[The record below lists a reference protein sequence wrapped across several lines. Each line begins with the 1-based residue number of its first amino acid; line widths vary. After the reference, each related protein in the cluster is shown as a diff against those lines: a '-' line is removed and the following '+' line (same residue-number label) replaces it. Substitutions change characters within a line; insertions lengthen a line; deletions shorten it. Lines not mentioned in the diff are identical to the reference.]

1 MIVYDPDSNWFRDV
15 FNFWRSTTLVK
26 LFFRVML
33 IGLLV
38 GACIYVI
45 KNYFQFQEI
54 ISPALFTWIGVALS
68 VLLVF
73 RTNTAYDRWW
83 EGRKQ
88 WGALVNISRT
98 FAHTL
103 DAVLP
108 KDDIENRAFFA
119 KNIANFSFALSSH
132 LRGKFSVDM
141 LYELSEDDKSELEKR
156 HHGPN
161 YVTKLLANK
170 VNELFKK
177 GEMDAF
183 DKHKLFG
190 QLEGFNNVL
199 GACERIK
206 STPIPFSYNTYLKIF
221 ILLYVSILPLAFYN
235 ILHYY
240 TVALAMFEFF
250 FLIGMEMM
258 AEEIEDPFEGKSND
272 LPTKFISNNIKN
284 NVHEILEIY
293 DKVKAPHVPK
303 LYETIY

>member
-1 MIVYDPDSNWFRDV
+1 MVR
-15 FNFWRSTTLVK
+15 LM
-26 LFFRVML
+26 FRVML
-33 IGLLV
+33 VGLLV
-38 GACIYVI
+38 AASIYCIKHYLDLG
-45 KNYFQFQEI
+45 EI

-88 WGALVNISRT
+88 WGALVNYSRT

-108 KDDIENRAFFA
+108 KEDKENRAFFA
-119 KNIANFSFALSSH
+119 KGIANFAYALSSH
-132 LRGKFSVDM
+132 LRGKFNVD
-141 LYELSEDDKSELEKR
+141 LLFELTDEDRAEFEKR

-161 YVTKLLANK
+161 FVTKRLANK
-170 VNELFKK
+170 VNEMFEK
-177 GEMDAF
+177 GELDAF

-190 QLEGFNNVL
+190 QLEEFNNVL

-206 STPIPFSYNTYLKIF
+206 STPIPFSYNTYMKIF
-221 ILLYVSILPLAFYN
+221 ILIYVSILPLAFYN

-258 AEEIEDPFEGKSND
+258 AEEIEDPFEDMSND
-272 LPTKFISNNIKN
+272 LPTRYMSDNIKN

-293 DKVKAPHVPK
+293 EKAEAPYKPK
-303 LYETIY
+303 LYERLY